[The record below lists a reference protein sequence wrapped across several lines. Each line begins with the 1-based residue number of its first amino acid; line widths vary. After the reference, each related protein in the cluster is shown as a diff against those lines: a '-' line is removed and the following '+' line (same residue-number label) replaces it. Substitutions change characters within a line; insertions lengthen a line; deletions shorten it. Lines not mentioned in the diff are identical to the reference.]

1 MISSKE
7 QLQQNVEQAE
17 AAVSEALKLAKK
29 RGASAAECALNYS
42 RGLSVSTRMGEI
54 ETVEFN
60 QDGGLGITVYRGQ
73 QKGSASTADL
83 SPQAVA
89 ATVEKACEIA
99 RWTEA
104 DRYAGLADAALMAT
118 SYDDPELF
126 FPADQSPEFASEQAL
141 TCERAMLSADTRIV
155 NSDGASYASH
165 CGFRMYG
172 NSHGFLGHYLSSR
185 NSLSCMP
192 IAKQGDRMERDY
204 AYSLARKQSELVAP
218 EQVAKEA
225 VEATLSRLGGK
236 RLSTRNAPVL
246 FHRDI
251 AHGLIGH
258 LVAAISGGNLYRKT
272 SFLLDQLG
280 QQVLP
285 EWFDVYEDPL
295 IKGGLASSPFDHE
308 GIATQPRQIIEAGV
322 LQTYLLTSY
331 AARRME
337 MEPTGHAGGIHNWL
351 VRHGD
356 DNFAALCKRM
366 GTGLIVTELMGQGV
380 NMVTGDYSRG
390 ASGFWVE
397 QGEIQF
403 PVTEVTIAGN
413 LKDMLRSIVAVGN
426 DVDMRHGV
434 QTGSILLEQM
444 KIAGE

>member
-1 MISSKE
+1 MSSKE
-7 QLQQNVEQAE
+7 QLHQDVERAQS
-17 AAVSEALKLAKK
+17 AVSEALKLAKK
-29 RGASAAECALNYS
+29 RGATAAECALNYS
-42 RGLSVSTRMGEI
+42 RGLSVSTRMADI

-104 DRYAGLADAALMAT
+104 DPYAGLAAAELMAKD
-118 SYDDPELF
+118 YADPELF
-126 FPADQSPEFASEQAL
+126 YPADQSPEFASEQAL
-141 TCERAMLSADTRIV
+141 TCERAMLNADERIV

-204 AYSLARKQSELVAP
+204 AYTLARKQSDLVAP
-218 EQVAKEA
+218 ELVAKEA
-225 VEATLSRLGGK
+225 VEATVARLGAR
-236 RLSTRNAPVL
+236 RLATTNAPVI

-258 LVAAISGGNLYRKT
+258 LVAAISSGNLYRKT

-285 EWFDVYEDPL
+285 DSFNIFEDPM
-295 IKGGLASSPFDHE
+295 IKGGLASTPFDHE
-308 GIATQPRQIIEAGV
+308 GIATQPRQIIRNGV
-322 LQTYLLTSY
+322 LETYLLTSY
-331 AARRME
+331 AARRLK

-351 VRHGD
+351 VEHGTD
-356 DNFAALCKRM
+356 DFAALCKRM
-366 GTGLIVTELMGQGV
+366 GTGLVVTELMGQGV

-390 ASGFWVE
+390 AAGFWVE
-397 QGEIQF
+397 GGEIQF

-426 DVDMRHGV
+426 DVDHRHGV
-434 QTGSILLEQM
+434 QTGSILLAQM